1 MGVPLPFV
9 RSGPFSMAEEVIG
22 YLAGLRGAV
31 RDLARDYVRRA
42 PRQIDTQY
50 RRRIEAAFQ
59 WSSIST

>member
-1 MGVPLPFV
+1 
-9 RSGPFSMAEEVIG
+9 MAEEVIG

-31 RDLARDYVRRA
+31 RDLARDCVRRA